1 MHNHGD
7 NISTPQFWKHIKGI
21 PTFCFRFTPSGNT
34 KAEALSTESS
44 NQRYSYDIMKEIQ
57 VHRSGKIRAVFDW
70 YSTTEYGQCSL
81 LVNDI
86 VKFSYVAI
94 SGYDD
99 PGEWHT
105 ATNDIDVSAG
115 DLIQLGI
122 KSFDGES
129 HSVRN
134 FRLKWDTIRSEEAIA
149 WS

>member
-7 NISTPQFWKHIKGI
+7 NISTRQLWKHIKGI
-21 PTFCFRFTPSGNT
+21 PTFCFRFVPSDNI

-44 NQRYSYDIMKEIQ
+44 NQRFTYDIMKEIQ
-57 VHRSGKIRAVFDW
+57 VHRSGKIRVSFDYYNDTAFGSVATLKGGAVV
-70 YSTTEYGQCSL
+70 TEYTAPA
-81 LVNDI
+81 VTP
-86 VKFSYVAI
+86 AT
-94 SGYDD
+94 
-99 PGEWHT
+99 WHT
-105 ATNDIDVSAG
+105 ATEDIDVSAG

-122 KSFDGES
+122 KSFNSES